1 MEVQTIRRQHM
12 KLDGRAQVREVT
24 RSVATTEHEGTPAR
38 VVVTSQ
44 TYRAPIAQVWE
55 ACTTAERL
63 PRWFLPVSGDLR
75 LGGRYQFEGNAGGKI
90 LRCEEPDLI
99 AVTWEYGG
107 EVSWL
112 TVRLRE
118 VDDGTELVLEH
129 MAHVDER
136 WTEFGPGAVGV
147 GWDMA
152 LLGLSTHLSGAA
164 AVDPAE
170 AQRWFASDEGIVFV
184 MDSSDDWRRA
194 AIADGDDRDAAEAAA
209 ARTAAAYTGGASG

>member
-1 MEVQTIRRQHM
+1 M
-12 KLDGRAQVREVT
+12 KLDGRAQAREVT
-24 RSVATTEHEGTPAR
+24 RSVATTEHEGIPAR
-38 VVVTSQ
+38 VAVISQ
-44 TYRAPIAQVWE
+44 TYGAPIAQVWE

-63 PRWFLPVSGDLR
+63 PRWFLPVTGDLR
-75 LGGRYQFEGNAGGKI
+75 LGGRYQFEGNAGGEI

-129 MAHVDER
+129 MAHVDDER

-152 LLGLSTHLSGAA
+152 LLGLSAHLSGAA

-170 AQRWFASDEGIVFV
+170 AQRWFASDEGIGFV

-194 AIADGDDRDAAEAAA
+194 AVADGDDPDAAAAAA
-209 ARTAAAYTGGASG
+209 ARTAAAYTGGAPG